1 MSAIE
6 EAMAKL
12 KIAGGEKKVSPQKKK
27 TSASKKKKVPKIVN
41 VKLPTIVDICTTV
54 LELKGY
60 ETYFPYHLT

>member
-12 KIAGGEKKVSPQKKK
+12 KIAGGEKKISPQKKK
-27 TSASKKKKVPKIVN
+27 TAVSKKKKVPKIVN
-41 VKLPTIVDICTTV
+41 VKLSTVVEICTTA

-60 ETYFPYHLT
+60 EPYYHYHLT